1 MRALI
6 AGVLVLCAA
15 PPPARAQRMLE
26 PSGMTCIAYDN
37 ETECTSVQPVWIG
50 DGTPEEGPFSLRR
63 LAEVTAP
70 ILWLSPREFLLLE
83 FRDVDAPGQVDRAG
97 GGKTVY
103 YRIRRVRLKDPP
115 SAKASEDEPPAGR
128 QLSRKD
134 DSRVQQ
140 PQNIW
145 SNASNALPLDEL
157 DYVYITFFF
166 YYPEDRGVG
175 GHPHDLEALE
185 VRVRMRRACR
195 TSADRENLPR
205 AQRAAT
211 DVCWPAAQLESV
223 SGSAHGVGWYT
234 NTLQVL
240 STRDTVLPLVALVE
254 ENKHAT
260 SPDRDGDGTY
270 MPHYDVNRQSND
282 AWGIRD
288 VAGTGKLGGSAFS
301 AEFSRVRRPHTQVCP
316 PSPSARLIKHYAG
329 SLPGLASNGDNGGCL
344 KTGVSYRLVESR
356 TDPVCK
362 RLDSLAA
369 SDSPS
374 DGRLHGFLDDK
385 KFCAPENATEVLQPR
400 SRFDE
405 KFLTA
410 LSKVSPG
417 PDAQYGFQNTAERFS
432 FAYRYDEGHGVS
444 AIVPVGTEVPFLGG
458 WAIMRVN
465 LIAETVNRPHRF
477 SGTSYEAM
485 YAPSASRPFDWY
497 VAVGGER
504 LRDPE
509 TGESDWQPV
518 EEIGIRYRFS
528 AGRVPLLR
536 FLGGRV
542 GLRANSMRRPQRVR
556 FVYEFGA
563 GSW

>member
-1 MRALI
+1 M
-6 AGVLVLCAA
+6 
-15 PPPARAQRMLE
+15 
-26 PSGMTCIAYDN
+26 
-37 ETECTSVQPVWIG
+37 
-50 DGTPEEGPFSLRR
+50 SLRR

-83 FRDVDAPGQVDRAG
+83 FRPGDAPGQVDRPNG
-97 GGKTVY
+97 RNTVY
-103 YRIRRVRLKDPP
+103 YRIRRVRLKNPP
-115 SAKASEDEPPAGR
+115 SAEASGGKPPEER
-128 QLSRKD
+128 QLSRMD
-134 DSRVQQ
+134 EARVQQ
-140 PQNIW
+140 PQRI
-145 SNASNALPLDEL
+145 SSESPEGLPLEEL

-166 YYPEDRGVG
+166 YYPEDCGVG
-175 GHPHDLEALE
+175 GHPHDLEAME

-195 TSADRENLPR
+195 TSADCEYLPR
-205 AQRAAT
+205 AQRSSA

-301 AEFSRVRRPHTQVCP
+301 AELSRTRRPNTQICP
-316 PSPSARLIKHYAG
+316 PSPSARLIKHYSG
-329 SLPGLASNGDNGGCL
+329 SLPGLEPNGDSGGCL
-344 KTGVSYRLVESR
+344 KNGRAYQLVESR
-356 TDPVCK
+356 IDPVCT
-362 RLDSLAA
+362 RLETLRA
-369 SDSPS
+369 SESGS
-374 DGRLHGFLDDK
+374 DERLYGFLDSK
-385 KFCAPENATEVLQPR
+385 KFCAPDNDTEVLPPR
-400 SRFDE
+400 PAAIANLFA
-405 KFLTA
+405 A
-410 LSKVSPG
+410 LRKVSPG
-417 PDAQYGFQNTAERFS
+417 PDGQYGFQSVAERFS
-432 FAYRYDEGHGVS
+432 FAYRYDEGNGVS
-444 AIVPVGTEVPFLGG
+444 AIVPVGGELPFLGG
-458 WAIMRVN
+458 WAIMRMN
-465 LIAETVNRPHRF
+465 LIAATLNRPHRF
-477 SGTSYEAM
+477 SSTSYEVM

-504 LRDPE
+504 LHDPQTDVSNWE
-509 TGESDWQPV
+509 AV

-528 AGRVPLLR
+528 AERVRFLR

-542 GLRANSMRRPQRVR
+542 GLRANSMTRPQNVR

-563 GSW
+563 GAW

>member
-1 MRALI
+1 MTTRSALV
-6 AGVLVLCAA
+6 ACVLLLAFSQQ
-15 PPPARAQRMLE
+15 PAHAQRVLD
-26 PSGMTCIAYDN
+26 PSGTTCIVYDH

-50 DGTPEEGPFSLRR
+50 NKKPEEGLFSLRR

-83 FRDVDAPGQVDRAG
+83 SRRDDAPGRVDVRNG
-97 GGKTVY
+97 GRTVY
-103 YRIRRVRLKDPP
+103 YRIRRVRLKN
-115 SAKASEDEPPAGR
+115 PPAR
-128 QLSRKD
+128 PQLSRRD
-134 DSRVQQ
+134 DARVQQ
-140 PQNIW
+140 PQNVW
-145 SNASNALPLDEL
+145 SGESGALPLDEL

-185 VRVRMRRACR
+185 VRVRMRQACR
-195 TSADRENLPR
+195 SFVDQQDPPR
-205 AQRAAT
+205 PQPSKSDECFA
-211 DVCWPAAQLESV
+211 AAQLESV

-288 VAGTGKLGGSAFS
+288 VAGTGKLGGSTFS
-301 AEFSRVRRPHTQVCP
+301 AEFSRTRRPFTQVCP
-316 PSPSARLIKHYAG
+316 PTPSARLIEHHAAA
-329 SLPGLASNGDNGGCL
+329 LAGLAPNGDDGGCL
-344 KTGVSYRLVESR
+344 NKPDRAYDLIESR
-356 TDPVCK
+356 TDAVCQ
-362 RLDSLAA
+362 RLESLG
-369 SDSPS
+369 SSKENS
-374 DGRLHGFLDDK
+374 EGRLLGFLSAK
-385 KFCAPENATEVLQPR
+385 KFCAPESATEVFPPR
-400 SRFDE
+400 PGAVATLFEGLR
-405 KFLTA
+405 
-410 LSKVSPG
+410 KVSPG
-417 PDAQYGFQNTAERFS
+417 PDGQYGFQSVAERFS

-444 AIVPVGTEVPFLGG
+444 AIVPVGGEVPFVGG

-465 LIAETVNRPHRF
+465 LIAETLNHPHRF
-477 SGTSYEAM
+477 STTSYEAM

-504 LRDPE
+504 LHDAQ
-509 TGESDWQPV
+509 TGVASWEPV
-518 EEIGIRYRFS
+518 EEIGMRYRFS
-528 AGRVPLLR
+528 AERIRFLR

-542 GLRANSMRRPQRVR
+542 GLRANSMQRPHNVR

>member
-1 MRALI
+1 MTARRALI
-6 AGVLVLCAA
+6 AGALVLVFV
-15 PPPARAQRMLE
+15 PQPAQAQRVVE
-26 PSGMTCIAYDN
+26 PSGDTCIAYDQ
-37 ETECTSVQPVWIG
+37 ETECTSVQPVWIEN
-50 DGTPEEGPFSLRR
+50 GTAEEGPFSLRR

-83 FRDVDAPGQVDRAG
+83 KRRTDAPGQVDRTG
-97 GGKTVY
+97 GVNTVY
-103 YRIRRVRLKDPP
+103 YRIRRVRLK
-115 SAKASEDEPPAGR
+115 SPPAPR
-128 QLSRKD
+128 QLSRRD
-134 DSRVQQ
+134 DARVQQ
-140 PQNIW
+140 PQNVW
-145 SNASNALPLDEL
+145 STSSNDLPLGEL
-157 DYVYITFFF
+157 DYIYITFFF

-185 VRVRMRRACR
+185 VRVRMRHACR
-195 TSADRENLPR
+195 MSVTRDNVPR
-205 AQRAAT
+205 PKRSPT
-211 DVCWPAAQLESV
+211 DQCWPAAQLESV

-288 VAGTGKLGGSAFS
+288 VAGTGKLGGSTFS
-301 AEFSRVRRPHTQVCP
+301 AELSRTRRPNTRLCP
-316 PSPSARLIKHYAG
+316 PSPSARLIRHYEG
-329 SLPGLASNGDNGGCL
+329 QFPGEKSNGDEDVCPDGSR
-344 KTGVSYRLVESR
+344 VYQLVESR
-356 TDPVCK
+356 TDPVCN
-362 RLDSLAA
+362 RVDTLRA
-369 SDSPS
+369 STVDS
-374 DGRLHGFLDDK
+374 DGRLYGFLNAK
-385 KFCAPENATEVLQPR
+385 KFCAPESDTEVLPPR
-400 SRFDE
+400 P
-405 KFLTA
+405 TA
-410 LSKVSPG
+410 IAKLFAALRKVSPG
-417 PDAQYGFQNTAERFS
+417 PDGQYGFQSVAERFS
-432 FAYRYDEGHGVS
+432 FAYRYDDGNGVS
-444 AIVPVGTEVPFLGG
+444 AIVPVGGEVPLLGG

-465 LIAETVNRPHRF
+465 LIAKNLNRPHRF
-477 SGTSYEAM
+477 STTSYEAM

-504 LRDPE
+504 VHDRQTDVGNWE
-509 TGESDWQPV
+509 PV

-528 AGRVPLLR
+528 AERVRFLR

-542 GLRANSMRRPQRVR
+542 GLRANSMRHPQNVR